1 MNRINSTQNI
11 KLANQ
16 NDKTVSNKDIAAHLR
31 QSVAA
36 ETDYLKT
43 ASHFGMEPNKIDMK
57 AMNIGIIKSGSS
69 NPANETSNFLN
80 ALKNTVAVD

>member
-1 MNRINSTQNI
+1 
-11 KLANQ
+11 
-16 NDKTVSNKDIAAHLR
+16 
-31 QSVAA
+31 
-36 ETDYLKT
+36 
-43 ASHFGMEPNKIDMK
+43 MEPNKIDMK